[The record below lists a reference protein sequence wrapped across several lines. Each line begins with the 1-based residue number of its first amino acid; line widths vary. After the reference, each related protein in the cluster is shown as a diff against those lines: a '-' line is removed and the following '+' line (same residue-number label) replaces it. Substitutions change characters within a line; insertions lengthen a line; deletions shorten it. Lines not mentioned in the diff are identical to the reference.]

1 MGSAG
6 VQDSSWGRWGPIS
19 LGSSHHVNY
28 PLFLH
33 QITLFFHSTGYKKS
47 SWDKLR
53 PYGNPNPTRT
63 QSHKLF
69 HAQTGAGAHRPD
81 GGSEGA
87 FWIDA
92 SRPGRAVGV
101 LQG

>member
-53 PYGNPNPTRT
+53 PYGNPTPLEPKVTSCST
-63 QSHKLF
+63 
-69 HAQTGAGAHRPD
+69 HRPGPELTD
-81 GGSEGA
+81 LTAARRGPFGST
-87 FWIDA
+87 
-92 SRPGRAVGV
+92 RPGQAER
-101 LQG
+101 